1 MEFKLTEVEEA
12 RVKEFE
18 NALMQIYGETG
29 VIKFIFTPASGLGYG
44 IEIHSVKANITK
56 DITDYESW

>member
-12 RVKEFE
+12 RVREFE
-18 NALMQIYGETG
+18 MALKQIYGETG
-29 VIKFIFTPASGLGYG
+29 TIKFIFTPATGLGYA
-44 IEIHSVKANITK
+44 IEIHSEKANITK